1 MEGEEGYLEHLKEN
15 QGLQGIASA
24 SLPNTG
30 SQRKVPSHDPAEL
43 RANTSK
49 PPTAV
54 MQGR

>member
-15 QGLQGIASA
+15 QELQGIASA